1 MVNKKFCSP
10 EKENHN
16 NLYYF
21 WNKAFW
27 SIWDQIISL
36 MFCSVF
42 YCFKLKSKK
51 YIERLID
58 PGTLSCLR

>member
-1 MVNKKFCSP
+1 MLVPSQPF
-10 EKENHN
+10 
-16 NLYYF
+16 LGT
-21 WNKAFW
+21 KAFGQFW
-27 SIWDQIISL
+27 FTIIRL

-58 PGTLSCLR
+58 PGRWLVAAAEQLRAEH